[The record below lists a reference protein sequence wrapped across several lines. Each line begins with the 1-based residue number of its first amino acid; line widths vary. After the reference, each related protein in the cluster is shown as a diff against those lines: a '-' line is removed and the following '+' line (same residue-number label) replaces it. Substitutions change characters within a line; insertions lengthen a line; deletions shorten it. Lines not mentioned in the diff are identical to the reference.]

1 MDIIAQR
8 RGRRELAHARRKMR
22 RLLAAVALF
31 SGFVN
36 LLMLTGPLYMLN
48 VYDRVLGSQ
57 SVETLVALSVL
68 AAFLFMVLGLL
79 DSARAR
85 IMARAAARLQQALS
99 ARVFR
104 AALQAGRMPS
114 VSAIAG
120 RALRDLDAVHR
131 LLSAQAFLTLH
142 DLPFTPL
149 FLAAIFLFHPLLG
162 AFAIASAAALVLLA
176 LATHLNLALPL
187 EEAGSSAL
195 RADGMAAQMQQ
206 EGETIAGVGM
216 LEATLARWQEARVQA
231 LVAGLAAADTGSGL
245 GATVRALRLFVQ
257 SAMLGLGAFLVIR
270 GELGAGAMIA
280 ASILLGRAL
289 APVEAITGQWALFA
303 RAREGWGNLALLL
316 GSVPVRPAPTALP
329 RPEGRLSV
337 EGLTVLAPGGQVVL
351 RGISFAAGPGDV
363 VGVIGPSG
371 AGKSALARALVGV
384 WPAAQGAVRL
394 DGATLSQYGDGGG
407 QVGYLPQQVTLFEAS
422 LRDNIA
428 RLAAE
433 PDSEAVI
440 RAAQMAGAHEMIL
453 RLPEGYDT
461 RADTCLSSGQ
471 RQRIGLARALLGDP
485 ALLVLDEPDSSLDSD
500 GLRALAMTL
509 RRLRAAGTCTVAMT
523 HRPALLQECNL
534 VLVIE
539 DGRLRAFGP
548 RDEVLRRVLANV
560 TSFEA
565 SERAAAS

>member
-131 LLSAQAFLTLH
+131 LLSAHAFLTLH

-206 EGETIAGVGM
+206 EGETIAGLGM
-216 LEATLARWQEARVQA
+216 QEATLARWHEARVQA
-231 LVAGLAAADTGSGL
+231 LVAGLAAADSGSGL

-428 RLAAE
+428 RMAAE
-433 PDSEAVI
+433 SDSEAVI

-509 RRLRAAGTCTVAMT
+509 RRLRAAGTCTVTMT